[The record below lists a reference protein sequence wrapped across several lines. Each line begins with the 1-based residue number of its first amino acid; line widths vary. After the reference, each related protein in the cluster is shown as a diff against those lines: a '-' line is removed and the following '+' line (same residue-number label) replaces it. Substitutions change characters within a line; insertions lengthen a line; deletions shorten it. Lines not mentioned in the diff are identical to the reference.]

1 LYFTVGCSFRASAVL
16 AALVFAAT
24 GTFADG
30 RELASSAARARELAG
45 RDVAA
50 AREALA
56 TLRRKAVAA
65 DDLTSRLAID
75 EIDCRVLSD
84 TDAIAAR
91 QVAQAGIAAASPQPV
106 DDAQRSAWL
115 RLRACAAGVALDLG
129 ETARGGS
136 ELEAVLRVTEDH
148 PALAHPRALALLE
161 RGLHRSRRGEL
172 VNGQQDLLQACRA
185 LEALQLRADL
195 ELCQSHLANH
205 YKRMGDT
212 AEALRLLTQ
221 LLKSARERGATM
233 DIGVYA
239 HGVAQVHYERH
250 QWPQAKAAFEEEL
263 GIARAARDRSGISY
277 AEYGLGHTMLHL
289 GQPLTA
295 LAHAQ
300 RALAMLQDGSDPL
313 QQSRNL
319 LLEAKVYAALGR
331 PQDAI
336 ADLKRIEQSSLKSDD
351 DMLHADL
358 LAMTAEVEAKL
369 GHWREAYQA
378 LSAWQALNEQTQA
391 QRLSEQ
397 SARLREEFNREK
409 DAAEVQALR
418 KVNAQ
423 GQRLQQMQGVALA
436 SFVALLAAASA
447 FGVHKI
453 RQGRRLHEL
462 ATIDELT
469 GLPNRR
475 ATLGG
480 LADQLQIA
488 QRLARPLAVMM
499 VDVDHFKRIN
509 DTHGHA
515 VGDEVL
521 QHLGRVLAACLR
533 HHDRVGRL
541 GGEEFLVVLPDANA
555 EQAASIAERMRHAVA
570 MGPCRT
576 ANGPLSITISVGV
589 ACDSGDDATTATA
602 LVARADEALYAAKSA
617 GRNTVSVR
625 AAVEVAEPA

>member
-1 LYFTVGCSFRASAVL
+1 MGYLFRASVVFAGLVL
-16 AALVFAAT
+16 A
-24 GTFADG
+24 GSG
-30 RELASSAARARELAG
+30 ARAEVHDVAALMSRARDLAG
-45 RDVAA
+45 RDVSA

-56 TLRRKAVAA
+56 ALRHKAVAA
-65 DDLTSRLAID
+65 DDLASRLAID
-75 EIDCRVLSD
+75 EVDCRVLSD
-84 TDAIAAR
+84 TDAVTAR
-91 QVAQAGIAAASPQPV
+91 EVAQAGLAAAAVQPP
-106 DDAQRSAWL
+106 DAAQRLALL
-115 RLRACAAGVALDLG
+115 RLRACAAGVEMDLG
-129 ETARGGS
+129 ETAHGSS
-136 ELEAVLRVTEDH
+136 ELEAVLRATDDN
-148 PALAHPRALALLE
+148 PTLAHPRALALLE

-172 VNGQQDLLQACRA
+172 VNGQQDLLEACRA
-185 LEALQLRADL
+185 LEALQVRSDL

-212 AEALRLLTQ
+212 DEALRLLTQ

-233 DIGVYA
+233 DVGIYA
-239 HGVAQVHYERH
+239 HGIAQVHYERRE
-250 QWPQAKAAFEEEL
+250 WPQAKAAFEQEL
-263 GIARAARDRSGISY
+263 AIARVANDRSGTCY
-277 AEYGLGHTMLHL
+277 AEFGLGHTMLHL
-289 GQPLTA
+289 GQPAAA
-295 LAHAQ
+295 LSHAQ
-300 RALAMLQDGSDPL
+300 RALAVLEDGSDPM
-313 QQSRNL
+313 QQLRNR

-336 ADLKRIEQSSLKSDD
+336 ADLRRIEQTQIKSGDD
-351 DMLHADL
+351 VFRADL
-358 LAMTAEVEAKL
+358 LAMTAEVEASL

-378 LSAWQALNEQTQA
+378 LTAWHALNEQTQA

-409 DAAEVQALR
+409 DAAEVAALR

-436 SFVALLAAASA
+436 LFVALLTAASA

-453 RQGRRLHEL
+453 KQGRRLHEL

-480 LADQLQIA
+480 LSDQLQIA
-488 QRLARPLAVMM
+488 HRLKLPLAVMM

-521 QHLGRVLAACLR
+521 QHLGRVLAASLR

-541 GGEEFLVVLPDANA
+541 GGEEFLVVLPDANT

-570 MGPCRT
+570 MGLCRT

-625 AAVEVAEPA
+625 AAVEVVEPA